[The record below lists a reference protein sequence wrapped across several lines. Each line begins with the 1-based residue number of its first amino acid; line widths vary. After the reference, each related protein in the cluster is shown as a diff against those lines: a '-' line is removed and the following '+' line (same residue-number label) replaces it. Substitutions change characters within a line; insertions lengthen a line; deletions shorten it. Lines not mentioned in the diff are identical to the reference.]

1 VPGRSSA
8 STSLR
13 YVGAVVAL
21 VAVVGSVALGWEFGG
36 TDDPVPV
43 VLGAACVVA
52 AVGWTV
58 YRRVTD

>member
-1 VPGRSSA
+1 VPGRSSQPPA
-8 STSLR
+8 LR
-13 YVGAVVAL
+13 YVGVAVAV

-36 TDDPVPV
+36 TDDPVPL
-43 VLGAACVVA
+43 VLGAAFALV

>member
-1 VPGRSSA
+1 V
-8 STSLR
+8 
-13 YVGAVVAL
+13 AVAV

-36 TDDPVPV
+36 TDDPVPP
-43 VLGAACVVA
+43 VLGAAFALV